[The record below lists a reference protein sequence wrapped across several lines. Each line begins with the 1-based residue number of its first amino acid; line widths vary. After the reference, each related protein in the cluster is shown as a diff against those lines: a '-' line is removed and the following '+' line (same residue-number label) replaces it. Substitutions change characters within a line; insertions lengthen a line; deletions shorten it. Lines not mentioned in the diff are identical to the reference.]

1 MEGIQTFLKES
12 PKKIKF
18 KINVYYEKLKPLVT
32 WISNCTNTSHKTVGS
47 SHSCHSDGLLAW
59 LSFTAL
65 LSRFFQSSVKH
76 QNKLSISK
84 TLPHILYLLSSL
96 ALRCTMR
103 GSVNEPPL
111 HPPPPPFS
119 TCIRRLKPTPEIHN
133 SFNSHVSHARWEFRW
148 EIIDG
153 EDRWPMRLQ
162 KPSSISFQPSLICY
176 HPFFVTQQDLI
187 KEKLC
192 SVTSPSKGLEQNTH
206 IYKLAKDI
214 LTDNRQTVVAV
225 NQSVRQKSWSRYE

>member
-1 MEGIQTFLKES
+1 M
-12 PKKIKF
+12 
-18 KINVYYEKLKPLVT
+18 YYEKLKPLVT
-32 WISNCTNTSHKTVGS
+32 WLGNCTNTSHKTVGS

-59 LSFTAL
+59 LSFTAV

-84 TLPHILYLLSSL
+84 TLSHILYLLSSL

-103 GSVNEPPL
+103 GDRCMNLPSSLPSNPPNPL
-111 HPPPPPFS
+111 PPPPFS
-119 TCIRRLKPTPEIHN
+119 TYIRRLKPTPEIHN

-148 EIIDG
+148 EIING

-192 SVTSPSKGLEQNTH
+192 SVTSPKKGLEQNTH

-225 NQSVRQKSWSRYE
+225 NQSVRQKRLKQIWIIT

>member
-1 MEGIQTFLKES
+1 MSQWWTPSMVI
-12 PKKIKF
+12 I
-18 KINVYYEKLKPLVT
+18 YC
-32 WISNCTNTSHKTVGS
+32 CTVKVFPIECKTSKQV
-47 SHSCHSDGLLAW
+47 
-59 LSFTAL
+59 
-65 LSRFFQSSVKH
+65 
-76 QNKLSISK
+76 SISK
-84 TLPHILYLLSSL
+84 TLSHILYLLSSL

-103 GSVNEPPL
+103 GSVVWTSPP
-111 HPPPPPFS
+111 PGPPPFS
-119 TCIRRLKPTPEIHN
+119 TYIRRLKPTPEIHN

-148 EIIDG
+148 EIING

-192 SVTSPSKGLEQNTH
+192 SVTSPKKGLEQNTH

-225 NQSVRQKSWSRYE
+225 NQSVRQKRLKQIWIIT